1 MFSDLENNKEI
12 VKGAYRKLKSYYYY
26 NRNFLIMRKKITE
39 FEADRENMEETFD
52 AISYLLAH
60 PRSKRAR
67 EYMKKIVGSIDFVV
81 LPKKFDAESM

>member
-52 AISYLLAH
+52 AISYF
-60 PRSKRAR
+60 K
-67 EYMKKIVGSIDFVV
+67 EI
-81 LPKKFDAESM
+81 